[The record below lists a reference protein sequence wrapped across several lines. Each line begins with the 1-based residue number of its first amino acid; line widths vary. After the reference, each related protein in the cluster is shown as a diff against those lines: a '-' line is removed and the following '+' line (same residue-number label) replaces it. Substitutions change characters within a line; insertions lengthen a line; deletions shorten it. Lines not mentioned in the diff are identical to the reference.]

1 MSATESDRT
10 DSRIEATLT
19 AHKTA
24 ENAIDIPGIL
34 ANQIADLY
42 AVAER
47 ERRVAT
53 TERAIARAKASA

>member
-10 DSRIEATLT
+10 DSRIETTWVAHET
-19 AHKTA
+19 AQ
-24 ENAIDIPGIL
+24 NAIDIPALL

-53 TERAIARAKASA
+53 TERAIARAKESV

>member
-10 DSRIEATLT
+10 DSRIETTWVARET
-19 AHKTA
+19 AQ
-24 ENAIDIPGIL
+24 NAIDVPALL

-42 AVAER
+42 ATAER

-53 TERAIARAKASA
+53 TERAIARAKRAV